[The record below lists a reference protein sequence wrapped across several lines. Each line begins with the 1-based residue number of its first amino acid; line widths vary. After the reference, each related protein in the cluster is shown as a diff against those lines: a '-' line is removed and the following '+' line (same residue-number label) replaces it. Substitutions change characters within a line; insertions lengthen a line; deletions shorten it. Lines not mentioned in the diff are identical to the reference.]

1 MRGFGI
7 AFQRCQRLQPPF
19 RVRIRKLEL
28 HQHAGNHAANA
39 TVGLEVVEIGLVGKP
54 GLSAA
59 VDINQRHLAVAGI
72 LDKEEPAIA
81 FALPHLLLPPF
92 LEKHRDCGQ
101 LAVDQLL
108 EHRSDGGAGRL
119 FDIGPVCLEQ
129 RVEIGVLRSRG
140 RKRSQSGKKEEDD
153 AKHGTTRTS
162 WEGGR
167 GREAPFPW

>member
-39 TVGLEVVEIGLVGKP
+39 TVGLEVVEISLVGKP

-81 FALPHLLLPPF
+81 FASVVRLDLHAGLGLGVVHAAAELLPVR
-92 LEKHRDCGQ
+92 LQHRRFRQEVGP
-101 LAVDQLL
+101 
-108 EHRSDGGAGRL
+108 GIAGHL
-119 FDIGPVCLEQ
+119 SVWLMMSNWPS
-129 RVEIGVLRSRG
+129 SRISPISTG
-140 RKRSQSGKKEEDD
+140 LVR
-153 AKHGTTRTS
+153 
-162 WEGGR
+162 
-167 GREAPFPW
+167 